1 MVLGGEMFSA
11 DEAKANGIV
20 DAVVDTGT
28 SLAAARDYA
37 SRIALRGPA
46 ALEISKLLI
55 ASANGE
61 DNGAAVEALG
71 SILAAKT
78 GDLKEGVSAFAE
90 KRPAQF
96 KGEW

>member
-1 MVLGGEMFSA
+1 M
-11 DEAKANGIV
+11 
-20 DAVVDTGT
+20 
-28 SLAAARDYA
+28 
-37 SRIALRGPA
+37 
-46 ALEISKLLI
+46 I

-78 GDLKEGVSAFAE
+78 GDLKEGVAAFAE